1 MLTSYVLEQHG
12 RTRMRQYLR
21 EAESAR
27 LVAALPRRPGR
38 WAWLRARLGHGY
50 ARPVLR
56 HADGRAGAPCPR
68 SP

>member
-1 MLTSYVLEQHG
+1 MLMSYVLEQHG

-21 EAESAR
+21 EAERAR
-27 LVAALPRRPGR
+27 LLAALPRRPGL
-38 WAWLRARLGHGY
+38 WARLRARLRPGY

-56 HADGRAGAPCPR
+56 RARGRAGAPCPH